1 MGNDRA
7 DELPPDCAPASEA
20 GPAGTDS
27 AGRPARILLVDDD
40 ELNRALVRAALTRC
54 TDPLPAA
61 ARLLEAADLAAAR
74 AILAEG
80 PVDIVLLDIRLP
92 DGNGLELA
100 AELSRSGNPA
110 PPAVIALTGALG
122 PDLRSAAMSAGCT
135 AALGKPYQVA
145 SLCELISAE
154 LSHRAAQRSRDAAG
168 ISEITATTERT
179 LNVTIG
185 GSPGKEPDSAATAP
199 GQGWQE
205 PDFRALFESAPGSY
219 LVLTAD
225 LMIIAVSDAFLRQ
238 AAVSRPDIVGRGIF
252 DIYPGRSADP
262 GDGLTAD
269 AADLR
274 SSLDQVRRDR
284 MPHTMTTAKHGVSLP
299 EAEGGGT
306 EVRYT
311 SRVNSPVFGTAGELA
326 YIIHKVEDITG
337 YIQLKQQD
345 TEQQLLAGQLQL
357 RTEQREAEIVS
368 RSRELQSANEA
379 LRADCEAL
387 RADNAVKK
395 HFLSRVNHELRT
407 PLNTILGFGELL
419 SFSDITAE
427 HREWMSM
434 MLKAAQQL
442 LQLLDEVLDVSSSD
456 AGGLSLSIDAVPVQD
471 VITDAL
477 ELIRPLALS
486 RGVHLDPPPQL
497 AASQFAAADLQRLRQ
512 VLINLLSNAIKY
524 NYPGGK
530 VTVTVGQ
537 QPGDRI
543 RISVADTG
551 RGIAEDQLGK
561 LFVPFERLD
570 AAQAGVEGAG
580 LGLALSRHVIG
591 AMGGSTGVTSTPGKG
606 SVFWIDLPA
615 AEPIAVTQ
623 PAIGHDPIVAC
634 REYPA
639 AKTVLYVEDMVEN
652 LRLVEQVLKQRPSA
666 TLIPAM
672 LAGVALDLAR
682 QHRPDLILLDLRLPD
697 MPGEDVMHEL
707 SIDPATRNIPI
718 VILSA
723 NATRQHIDQLRAA
736 GATAYLT
743 KPIRVRDLLQT
754 LDGIL
759 GGPVPD
765 QAQTGSTQASR

>member
-1 MGNDRA
+1 M
-7 DELPPDCAPASEA
+7 
-20 GPAGTDS
+20 
-27 AGRPARILLVDDD
+27 
-40 ELNRALVRAALTRC
+40 
-54 TDPLPAA
+54 
-61 ARLLEAADLAAAR
+61 
-74 AILAEG
+74 
-80 PVDIVLLDIRLP
+80 
-92 DGNGLELA
+92 
-100 AELSRSGNPA
+100 
-110 PPAVIALTGALG
+110 
-122 PDLRSAAMSAGCT
+122 
-135 AALGKPYQVA
+135 
-145 SLCELISAE
+145 
-154 LSHRAAQRSRDAAG
+154 
-168 ISEITATTERT
+168 
-179 LNVTIG
+179 TIG
-185 GSPGKEPDSAATAP
+185 GNLGKDPDSAPTAP
-199 GQGWQE
+199 QAGWQE
-205 PDFRALFESAPGSY
+205 PDFRALFESVPGSF
-219 LVLTAD
+219 LVLNAD
-225 LMIIAVSDAFLRQ
+225 LMIVAVSGAFLRE
-238 AAVSRPDIVGRGIF
+238 AAVRRPDIVGRGIF
-252 DIYPGRSADP
+252 KVFPGGS
-262 GDGLTAD
+262 GDGGSAE

-274 SSLDQVRRDR
+274 ASLDQVRRDR
-284 MPHTMTTAKHGVSLP
+284 VPHTMTAQKHQASLP
-299 EAEGGGT
+299 EAAGGGA

-311 SRVNSPVFGTAGELA
+311 SRVNSPVFDASGELA
-326 YIIHKVEDITG
+326 YIVHKVEDITG
-337 YIQLKQQD
+337 YVRLKQQE
-345 TEQQLLAGQLQL
+345 TERQLLAGRLQL
-357 RTEQREAEIVS
+357 RAEQREAEIVS

-395 HFLSRVNHELRT
+395 QFLSRVNHELRT

-434 MLKAAQQL
+434 MIKAAQQL
-442 LQLLDEVLDVSSSD
+442 LHLLDEVLDISSSD
-456 AGGLSLSIDAVPVQD
+456 AGELTLSIDAVPVQD
-471 VITDAL
+471 VIADAL

-486 RGVHLDPPPQL
+486 RGVHLDPPPRL
-497 AASQFAAADLQRLRQ
+497 AASQYAAADLQRLRQ

-561 LFVPFERLD
+561 LFAPFERLD
-570 AAQAGVEGAG
+570 AEQAGVEGAG
-580 LGLALSRHVIG
+580 LGLALSHHVIG
-591 AMGGSTGVTSTPGKG
+591 AMGGSTGVTSTPGQG
-606 SVFWIDLPA
+606 SVFWIDMPA

-623 PAIGHDPIVAC
+623 AAVGHDPIVGSRA
-634 REYPA
+634 YPA

-652 LRLVEQVLKQRPSA
+652 LRLVEQVLKQRPST

-718 VILSA
+718 IILSA

-765 QAQTGSTQASR
+765 QAQADTTAAAMASYPGASAAARPAGAGGQAGFAGAGGQAGADRIAGGGVPAAPNEGHG